1 MKEMLTLQFTS
12 ASAQIPPLYL
22 TSTSGL
28 PLLNSLFDGGTND
41 LQITVLASCSQCTL
55 LTISAVGQQS
65 VNSSKTLQQVGW
77 VSKTSPFHQ

>member
-28 PLLNSLFDGGTND
+28 PLQNSLFDGGTNG
-41 LQITVLASCSQCTL
+41 LQIMALDSCSQCTL
-55 LTISAVGQQS
+55 LTTLAAGQQS
-65 VNSSKTLQQVGW
+65 VNSSKTLQQVGL
-77 VSKTSPFHQ
+77 VLKTSLFLQ